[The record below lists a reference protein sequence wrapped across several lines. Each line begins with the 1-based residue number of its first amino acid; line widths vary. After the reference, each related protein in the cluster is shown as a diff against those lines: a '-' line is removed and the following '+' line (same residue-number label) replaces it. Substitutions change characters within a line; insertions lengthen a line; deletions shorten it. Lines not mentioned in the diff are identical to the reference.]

1 MKKILEV
8 KEFDKIT
15 GNPDY
20 KEDSNYKYLE
30 EPAFQNLIDFIK
42 EYVASDNNDD
52 AFDCFKVIT
61 QRGSGDLVITKNY
74 VGLIQ
79 MKNGYQ
85 VEILPKISMGGVD
98 DTNNRVTKSTFIK
111 MLRCMDDFQ
120 SKVFSS
126 ANLNIDRMNLY
137 EIFINMYLQELN
149 SLVKKGLKSTYITEE
164 DNLSSFKGKL
174 IIKDQII
181 KSITHKEKFSVVF
194 DEYQINRPEN
204 QLIKSTLLKL
214 NKITERIENKKN
226 ISQLLTYFERVDESI
241 NYVSD
246 FSKVI
251 IDRTMTDYDLL
262 LKWSRI
268 FLMNKSFTT
277 FSGETVS
284 RSLLFPMD
292 KLFEGY
298 VSKNMKKIFAEYN
311 WKVSTQDKGY
321 YLFNEPNDQFALRP
335 DIVVTK
341 QDGTLVI
348 MDTKWKSLNNN
359 ARENYNISQADMYQ
373 MYAYARKYEKAN
385 NGIIPEVWML
395 YPLNDE
401 VRNHDQI
408 SYTSG
413 DGVKVHIYFIDLTDI
428 KMSIEK
434 LKIYLIEGTQ

>member
-1 MKKILEV
+1 
-8 KEFDKIT
+8 
-15 GNPDY
+15 
-20 KEDSNYKYLE
+20 
-30 EPAFQNLIDFIK
+30 
-42 EYVASDNNDD
+42 
-52 AFDCFKVIT
+52 
-61 QRGSGDLVITKNY
+61 
-74 VGLIQ
+74 
-79 MKNGYQ
+79 
-85 VEILPKISMGGVD
+85 
-98 DTNNRVTKSTFIK
+98 
-111 MLRCMDDFQ
+111 
-120 SKVFSS
+120 
-126 ANLNIDRMNLY
+126 
-137 EIFINMYLQELN
+137 
-149 SLVKKGLKSTYITEE
+149 
-164 DNLSSFKGKL
+164 
-174 IIKDQII
+174 
-181 KSITHKEKFSVVF
+181 
-194 DEYQINRPEN
+194 
-204 QLIKSTLLKL
+204 
-214 NKITERIENKKN
+214 
-226 ISQLLTYFERVDESI
+226 
-241 NYVSD
+241 
-246 FSKVI
+246 
-251 IDRTMTDYDLL
+251 MTDYDLL

-292 KLFEGY
+292 NLFEGY

-385 NGIIPEVWML
+385 NGSIPEVWML